1 MKISQKGTAFICEF
15 EGLKKEAYQ
24 DVVGI
29 WTIGYGHTGP
39 EVKKGMVITE
49 SAAVDILKKDLEK
62 FEKDIS
68 RLVKVPLTQNQ
79 FDALMS
85 FVYNVGAGNLQ
96 SSTLLKLLNQGNYEA
111 VPAQML
117 RWNKAGG
124 KEVAG
129 LTRRRAAEG
138 QLWKGQR

>member
-15 EGLKKEAYQ
+15 EGLEKEAYQ

-68 RLVKVPLTQNQ
+68 RLVKVPLTQDQ

-111 VPAQML
+111 VPTQML

>member
-1 MKISQKGTAFICEF
+1 MRISQKGRDFIREF
-15 EGLKKEAYQ
+15 EGLETTAYQ

-29 WTIGYGHTGP
+29 WTIGVGHTGP

-49 SAAVDILKKDLEK
+49 SAAMDILSKDLEK
-62 FEKDIS
+62 FETGVMKA
-68 RLVKVPLTQNQ
+68 VKVTLTQNQ
-79 FDALMS
+79 FDALVS
-85 FVYNVGAGNLQ
+85 FSFNVGLGNLQ
-96 SSTLLKLLNQGNYEA
+96 SSTLLRMLNSGDYTS
-111 VPAQML
+111 VPAQLM

-138 QLWKGQR
+138 ELWKGNR